1 MGEILALVYMVDI
14 IHHHMLEVEEEWV
27 HMFDGE
33 AHMGVVVG
41 ARRV

>member
-1 MGEILALVYMVDI
+1 MGEILALVYTVDI
-14 IHHHMLEVEEEWV
+14 IHLHMIEVGEEWV

-33 AHMGVVVG
+33 AHMGVVG